1 MVILVSIIIEKMEG
15 IGVMEAI
22 SEMEV
27 IEALEVMEAR
37 GLEVAG
43 ERVEIKEID
52 PALLVLDMDLQ
63 LKIMM
68 GIQVSPTMRIRLL

>member
-1 MVILVSIIIEKMEG
+1 MVILVSIIIEKLEG
-15 IGVMEAI
+15 IGVTEAI

-27 IEALEVMEAR
+27 IEALEVLEAR
-37 GLEVAG
+37 GLEVAW

-68 GIQVSPTMRIRLL
+68 GIQVSPTMMILLL